1 MFALSSSL
9 LAMRVSLATGVVL
22 FTPSCSGAWRAE
34 DLVGVY
40 AGRAAQDP
48 AIKTDEVTL
57 VWLHEGGLASFEN
70 LPREFMDCDYDSSFD
85 AAPGVPLF
93 DANGR
98 WQLVSDTEIEVTV
111 AEADGRIA
119 TVRRLFRLQGSRGAP
134 RLAYYVGEPDTYA
147 LLFLERVP

>member
-70 LPREFMDCDYDSSFD
+70 LPREFMQVDRSSGDSV
-85 AAPGVPLF
+85 PGVPLF
-93 DANGR
+93 DAKGS
-98 WQLVSDTEIEVTV
+98 WLLVSDTEIEVAV
-111 AEADGRIA
+111 LEADGRIPL
-119 TVRRLFRLQGSRGAP
+119 VRQPYHLQGSRGSP
-134 RLAYYVGEPDTYA
+134 RLAYYIGEPDTYA